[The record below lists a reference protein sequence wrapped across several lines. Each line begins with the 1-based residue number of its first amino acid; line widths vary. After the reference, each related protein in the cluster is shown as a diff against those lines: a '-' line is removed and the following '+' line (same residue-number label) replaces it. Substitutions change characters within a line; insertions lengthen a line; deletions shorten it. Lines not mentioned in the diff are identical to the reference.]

1 MRTVLIAA
9 QSLDGFIA
17 RHDEAGVAWASAAD
31 QSWFRQCLREFDC
44 QVMGRATYETVRA
57 TILPKRPH
65 AVQRLV
71 MTRSPAQWQADAMP
85 GALEF
90 TAESAAAICDRLA
103 RQGRQA
109 CAILGGGH
117 VHDAFLAAHL
127 VDELWITIEPR
138 IFGQGTPLVHT
149 RHDLKLD
156 LIAHTRLDD
165 SDSLVL
171 RYHLNR

>member
-17 RHDEAGVAWASAAD
+17 RHDEAGVAWASPAD
-31 QSWFRQCLREFDC
+31 QSWFRQCLPSFDT
-44 QVMGRATYETVRA
+44 QVMGRITYQTVRDI
-57 TILPKRPH
+57 ILAKRST
-65 AVQRLV
+65 AVRRVV
-71 MTRSPAQWQADAMP
+71 MTRSPHDWRDDELP

-90 TAESAAAICDRLA
+90 TDASAADIATMLRQ
-103 RQGRQA
+103 QGRQT

-117 VHDAFLAAHL
+117 VHDAFLAAGL
-127 VDELWITIEPR
+127 VDELWITVEPR

-149 RHDLKLD
+149 RHDLPLR
-156 LIAHTRLDD
+156 LISHTRLDD
-165 SDSLVL
+165 SDSVVL